1 MRRPAAGWRQR
12 REAFDITSRF
22 APVYRAAQGGRRV
35 LPADAE
41 QYVYLLVPGAYGNQ
55 VPGYFK
61 SVHKHLA
68 GKGLDVHRSQIDTL
82 ADVASNARVLRDE
95 ILALAHPPTGP
106 PRQVVLI
113 THSKGGADALVADAE
128 YQDLHGEIRAMLLMQ
143 PAYDQGTPLA
153 ALSNNPLSRA
163 MLRRMGGKDG
173 LLHDLAPAARRD
185 FSASRP
191 RRTGVPTLVLAT
203 SAKNARTSVLR
214 PMRAVLRLLGHGESD
229 GMIPQESQLVEGA
242 HAVMLDDV
250 DHAGP
255 VLKLPGAAYEPGVLV
270 ESLLGLTLRL
280 PRR

>member
-12 REAFDITSRF
+12 RETFDITWRF
-22 APVYRAAQGGRRV
+22 APVHRAALEGRRV
-35 LPADAE
+35 LPKDAG
-41 QYVYLLVPGAYGNQ
+41 QHVYLLVPGAFGNQ
-55 VPGYFK
+55 MPGYFK
-61 SVHKHLA
+61 AVHRHLL
-68 GKGLDVHRSQIDTL
+68 GKGLEVHRSQIHTL
-82 ADVASNARVLRDE
+82 ADVATNAKVLRDE

-128 YQDLHGEIRAMLLMQ
+128 YPELHGEIRAMLLLQ

-153 ALSNNPLSRA
+153 QLSNNPLTRA
-163 MLRRMGGKDG
+163 MNRGLGGKDG
-173 LLHDLAPAARRD
+173 LLHDLAPPARRD

-191 RRTGVPTLVLAT
+191 RRTSVPTLVLAT
-203 SAKNARTSVLR
+203 SAQKAKRSVLR
-214 PMRAVLRLLGHGESD
+214 PMQTVLRFLGHGPSD

-242 HAVMLDDV
+242 HAVLLDDV

-255 VLKLPGAAYEPGVLV
+255 VLKMPGASYDPGPLV
-270 ESLLGLTLRL
+270 ESLLALTLRL